1 MLEGQLDRFVMLDD
15 VTLQEMYNQMKLM
28 VNNVRAFGSKKW
40 TNKLMAQR
48 LLRAYTIR
56 DTNLVSILR
65 NDPNHRRL
73 TPEDIFARIINH
85 ELLIEEARYVNNL
98 SKGIV

>member
-1 MLEGQLDRFVMLDD
+1 
-15 VTLQEMYNQMKLM
+15 MKLM

-56 DTNLVSILR
+56 DTNLVSIIR
-65 NDPNHRRL
+65 NHPNHRRL